1 MQDSASIKNV
11 LSLNRYYPKVHF
23 GFAAARLG
31 LSADLIRECTDR
43 KNFAAAELPYEY
55 YSSLP
60 SAEKARLKKRF
71 PMIHCGNLFVP
82 ELTALLLGAGKK
94 IQQDFVRTCSGILYE
109 LAADGIRYGALDFA
123 LIQTLQDDSRREA
136 VTGLLRK
143 LHPVLQETGFTLL
156 LPARLPLP
164 GSLDKEKL
172 TGFLRET
179 MIAGLKLR
187 LEIHPHELK
196 PDFRPEELAGTLRL
210 ETGSVMFCCNAD
222 SGNLLLR
229 VHLTPWLRYFA
240 LTAFPGPFLFCPF
253 SRENR
258 LAAAESEAFSKL
270 TEEIA
275 KSREQKK

>member
-31 LSADLIRECTDR
+31 LSTELIHECTDR
-43 KNFAAAELPYEY
+43 KNFTAAELPYEY
-55 YSSLP
+55 YSSLS
-60 SAEKARLKKRF
+60 SAEKKQLKKRF
-71 PMIHCGNLFVP
+71 PLIHCGNLFVP
-82 ELTALLLGAGKK
+82 GLTALLLGADKK
-94 IQQDFVRTCSGILYE
+94 IRQDFVRTCSGILYE
-109 LAADGIRYGALDFA
+109 LAADGIRSGALDFA
-123 LIQTLQDDSRREA
+123 LVQTLQDDSRREA

-164 GSLDKEKL
+164 GSLAKEKL
-172 TGFLRET
+172 TGFLRES

-196 PDFRPEELAGTLRL
+196 PDFRPEEVAGTLRL

-222 SGNLLLR
+222 SGNRLLR

-270 TEEIA
+270 TEEIT
-275 KSREQKK
+275 KNREQKK

>member
-11 LSLNRYYPKVHF
+11 LSMNRYYPKVHF

-31 LSADLIRECTDR
+31 LAAERLHECTDR

-60 SAEKARLKKRF
+60 SAEKNRLKKRF
-71 PMIHCGNLFVP
+71 PMIHCGSLFVP
-82 ELTALLLGAGKK
+82 ELTSIIPGADKK
-94 IQQDFVRTCSGILYE
+94 IRQDFIRTCSGILHE
-109 LAADGIRYGALDFA
+109 LAADGIRHGALDFA
-123 LIQTLQDDSRREA
+123 LVQTLQDDTRRKA
-136 VTGLLRK
+136 LTALLRE
-143 LHPVLQETGFTLL
+143 LHPVLRETGFTLL

-164 GSLDKEKL
+164 GTLAKEKL

-196 PDFRPEELAGTLRL
+196 PNFRPEELAGTIRL

-222 SGNLLLR
+222 SGNRLLR

-240 LTAFPGPFLFCPF
+240 LTAFPGPFFFCPF
-253 SRENR
+253 SHENR

-270 TEEIA
+270 TEEIT
-275 KSREQKK
+275 KNREQEK